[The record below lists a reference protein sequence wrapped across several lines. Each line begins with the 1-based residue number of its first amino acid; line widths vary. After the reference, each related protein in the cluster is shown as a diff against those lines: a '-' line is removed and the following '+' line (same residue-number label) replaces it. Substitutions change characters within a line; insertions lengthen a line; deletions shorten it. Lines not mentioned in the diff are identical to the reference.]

1 MTFQWDWGFALQTL
15 PTLFRGLLFTLEATF
30 FGSLLAFVLGLIWA
44 LARLAEVPVLSQL
57 VRLWV
62 EFVRGT
68 PLLIQLYFLFFIFPS
83 YGITLP
89 ALETGIIGLG
99 IYYSSYASEV
109 YRAGIEGVPRGQWE
123 ASLALGL
130 PLRRVWGRIV
140 LPQAM
145 RFAIPVLGN
154 FVISMFKESAIL
166 STISVLELI
175 GQANIIGA
183 ETARYVEPL
192 TMAALIFLCISY
204 PAARLVRALEA
215 RISAA

>member
-1 MTFQWDWGFALQTL
+1 MTLQWDWAFALQTL
-15 PTLFRGLLFTLEATF
+15 PTLLRGLIFTLEATF
-30 FGSLLAFVLGLIWA
+30 FGSLLAFVLGLVWA
-44 LARLAEVPVLSQL
+44 FARLAEVPILSQL

-204 PAARLVRALEA
+204 PAARLVRHLEG

>member
-1 MTFQWDWGFALQTL
+1 MTFPWDWGFALQTL
-15 PTLFRGLLFTLEATF
+15 PTLVRGLVFTLEATF
-30 FGSLLAFVLGLIWA
+30 YGSLLAFVFGLFWA
-44 LARLAEVPVLSQL
+44 LARLADVPVVSQL

-99 IYYSSYASEV
+99 IYYSAYASEV
-109 YRAGIEGVPRGQWE
+109 YRAGIEGIPRGQWE

-145 RFAIPVLGN
+145 RFAIPVFGN

-204 PAARLVRALEA
+204 PAARLVRLLEA